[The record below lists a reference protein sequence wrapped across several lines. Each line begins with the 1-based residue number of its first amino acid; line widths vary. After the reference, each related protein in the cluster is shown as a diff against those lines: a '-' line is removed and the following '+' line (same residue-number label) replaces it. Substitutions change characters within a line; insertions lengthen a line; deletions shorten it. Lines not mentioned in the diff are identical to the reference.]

1 MLMTPRRQLNNWYF
15 NFCTSIYSSGM
26 RLLYVVYKMIEYRER
41 AEAPLEE
48 PPLSIQPGSSGANLP
63 SYALAAEYGLDDEDM
78 DIGNPGANEQTVEQE
93 YQAYITA
100 PPSPKTVDIVKFWEA
115 SKQGSSSIMVTNTD
129 VLFQISCTAFP
140 TLFAMAMDYLPI
152 QASAVSCERVF
163 SSSAETDTK
172 KRNRIKPELME
183 SLQMLK
189 YHLKKER
196 LNFTEDWALS
206 EKELIEDAPEE
217 DMLHKLLGDN
227 CQDAMDSI
235 MRSIQQYEC
244 E

>member
-1 MLMTPRRQLNNWYF
+1 M
-15 NFCTSIYSSGM
+15 S
-26 RLLYVVYKMIEYRER
+26 LLYKMIEYREQ
-41 AEAPLEE
+41 AGAPSEE
-48 PPLSIQPGSSGANLP
+48 HPPGIQPGSSGANLP

-100 PPSPKTVDIVKFWEA
+100 PLSMKTTSIIKFWEA
-115 SKQGSSSIMVTNTD
+115 SKQGLSSIMVTNTD
-129 VLFQISCTAFP
+129 TLFQISCTAFP
-140 TLFAMAMDYLPI
+140 TLYAMAMDYLPI

-172 KRNRIKPELME
+172 KRNRINPELME

-189 YHLKKER
+189 HHLKKER
-196 LNFTEDWALS
+196 LNFTEGWALS
-206 EKELIEDAPEE
+206 EKELTDEGPEE

-227 CQDAMDSI
+227 CQDAMDAI
-235 MRSIQQYEC
+235 MRSIEYYER